1 MKPEQGTALG
11 GRYRLVSRVAVGGM
25 GEVWVAHDDAL
36 KRDVAVKVLR
46 DEFAGDA
53 GFLERFRAEA
63 RNSAQ
68 LSHPNIAALYDYGEQ
83 DGSGFLV
90 MELVLGEPMS
100 DLLDRQPVL
109 PTRRLLPILAQTA
122 RALHAAHVAG
132 VVHRDV
138 KPGNILLA
146 RSGRVKITDF
156 GISTAINQVPMT
168 ASGMVMGTAQYLSPE
183 QAIGR
188 AATPASDIYSLGIVA
203 YEALVGHRP
212 FTGPTAVDIAVAHVN
227 TPVPPMPGAIDPALS
242 ALVMKMLAKE
252 PEARPRSAASLA
264 RHLDDLAEAT
274 PSDGVP
280 LPYGRHA
287 RPVDVAHAGASAE
300 RTPTRATPVSV
311 ATPVREAGPPAM
323 APTASVAPAVPGASA
338 QGTTVPGASSTAGV
352 APATAPTGGSPT
364 ATPAST
370 PASTPRATAPS
381 ASGGPSGDAGPAAA
395 PPVIPPVVPMPHPS
409 PSGESPVVPV
419 GDELPA
425 HVAAWFPAEDTP
437 VFHEVAAAV
446 AAGPSIAPVPPT
458 GGPGPGAP
466 GGAPSG
472 ASTVPP
478 SAAGGSPATAP
489 ASRATRRGAS
499 AATGHPAT
507 RPGVAGL
514 LDVVARLV
522 RSGAVVALGVVRG
535 GAAWVQR
542 SVSGPGVV
550 VGSLRIPRSVLA
562 VVLMVLFAL
571 LGAAFADSL
580 WGPSSTD
587 GAGRPVEDGRSA
599 RHVTVVT
606 SQVDR
611 SQDGMIQERPA
622 PQG

>member
-1 MKPEQGTALG
+1 MRPETGTALG

-46 DEFAGDA
+46 EEFAGDT

-83 DGSGFLV
+83 AGSGFLV

-183 QAIGR
+183 QAIGK

-227 TPVPPMPGAIDPALS
+227 TPVPPMPGAIDPELS
-242 ALVMKMLAKE
+242 ALVMRMLAKE

-264 RHLDDLAEAT
+264 RHLDDLAETT

-287 RPVDVAHAGASAE
+287 RPVDVAHAGE
-300 RTPTRATPVSV
+300 TGEPTPTRTTPVV
-311 ATPVREAGPPAM
+311 G
-323 APTASVAPAVPGASA
+323 ASVRAGRSTGPGV
-338 QGTTVPGASSTAGV
+338 GAGV
-352 APATAPTGGSPT
+352 GAGAAQETSAPSAPTGGGPV
-364 ATPAST
+364 PG
-370 PASTPRATAPS
+370 PAPS
-381 ASGGPSGDAGPAAA
+381 AGSGASAADAVVAGQVV
-395 PPVIPPVVPMPHPS
+395 PPVIPPVVPAPHPS
-409 PSGESPVVPV
+409 PSGESRVVPV
-419 GDELPA
+419 GEVLPPPP
-425 HVAAWFPAEDTP
+425 AARVPAEPTP
-437 VFHEVAAAV
+437 VYDAVAAA
-446 AAGPSIAPVPPT
+446 AGLGPT
-458 GGPGPGAP
+458 GDGATTGDRGATGPGRDDA
-466 GGAPSG
+466 
-472 ASTVPP
+472 
-478 SAAGGSPATAP
+478 
-489 ASRATRRGAS
+489 R
-499 AATGHPAT
+499 
-507 RPGVAGL
+507 RPGV
-514 LDVVARLV
+514 DRSQLV
-522 RSGAVVALGVVRG
+522 RARPRRDRRAGGPRTHDTLGADRSTDPRGPVSRFGPALRIGPVVVPRIAVAL
-535 GAAWVQR
+535 A
-542 SVSGPGVV
+542 
-550 VGSLRIPRSVLA
+550 LL
-562 VVLMVLFAL
+562 VLFAL

-580 WGPSSTD
+580 WGPSGASD
-587 GAGRPVEDGRSA
+587 GAAGGPGA

-606 SQVDR
+606 SAADMSV
-611 SQDGMIQERPA
+611 DGMIQERPA
-622 PQG
+622 PQGHDDSEG